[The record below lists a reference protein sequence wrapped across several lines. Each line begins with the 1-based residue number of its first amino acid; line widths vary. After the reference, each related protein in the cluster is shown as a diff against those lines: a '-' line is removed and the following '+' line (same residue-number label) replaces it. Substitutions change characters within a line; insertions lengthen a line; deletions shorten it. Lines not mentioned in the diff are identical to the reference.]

1 MIKKED
7 QQVCNFWETKKSTKT
22 EKIKTFWI
30 TFYDY
35 FFVTLPTG
43 KYQYNVKTLIYRYLY
58 NPYN

>member
-1 MIKKED
+1 MIKKKTNKSVIFGKLKKV
-7 QQVCNFWETKKSTKT
+7 QKPRKLNFLDN
-22 EKIKTFWI
+22 
-30 TFYDY
+30 FYDY